1 MDVWIV
7 TEYTNDGDV
16 FVAAAFKYER
26 DAIVEA
32 RRLMEIES
40 EGRKQKYYVSD
51 NQRTLIL
58 LDNSYTVEVVRRLV
72 RS

>member
-7 TEYTNDGDV
+7 VEFTNDGDV
-16 FVAAAFKYER
+16 FVADVFKYER

-32 RRLMEIES
+32 KRLMEIEA
-40 EGRKQKYYVSD
+40 EDRKQKYYMSD
-51 NQRTLIL
+51 NQRTLML
-58 LDNSYTVEVVRRLV
+58 LDNSYTIEVVRRLV

>member
-7 TEYTNDGDV
+7 VEFTDDGDV
-16 FVAAAFKYER
+16 FVAAAFKHER

-40 EGRKQKYYVSD
+40 EDRKQMYYISD
-51 NQRTLIL
+51 NQRTLML
-58 LDNSYTVEVVRRLV
+58 LDNSYTIEVVRRLV

>member
-7 TEYTNDGDV
+7 VEFTDEGDV
-16 FVAAAFKYER
+16 FVAAAFRHER
-26 DAIVEA
+26 DAIIEA
-32 RRLMEIES
+32 KRLMEIEA
-40 EGRKQKYYVSD
+40 EDRKQKYFTSD
-51 NQRTLIL
+51 NQRTFIL

>member
-7 TEYTNDGDV
+7 VEFTDDGDM
-16 FVAAAFKYER
+16 FVTGAFKYER

-32 RRLMEIES
+32 RRRMELES
-40 EGRKQKYYVSD
+40 EGRGQKYYVSD
-51 NQRTLIL
+51 NQRTLML
-58 LDNSYTVEVVRRLV
+58 LDNSYTIEVVRRVV

>member
-7 TEYTNDGDV
+7 VEYMDDGDV
-16 FVAAAFKYER
+16 FVASAFKYER
-26 DAIVEA
+26 DAIIEA

-40 EGRKQKYYVSD
+40 ESRNQKYYISD
-51 NQRTLIL
+51 NQRTLML

-72 RS
+72 QS

>member
-7 TEYTNDGDV
+7 LESTDDGDV
-16 FVAAAFKYER
+16 FVAAVFKHER

-32 RRLMEIES
+32 KRLMEIEA
-40 EGRKQKYYVSD
+40 EDRKQKYFTSD

-58 LDNSYTVEVVRRLV
+58 LDNSYAVEVVRRLV

>member
-7 TEYTNDGDV
+7 VEFTDDGDV
-16 FVAAAFKYER
+16 FVAAAFRHEL
-26 DAIVEA
+26 DASIEA
-32 RRLMEIES
+32 KRLMEIEA
-40 EGRKQKYYVSD
+40 EDRKQKYFTSD
-51 NQRTLIL
+51 NQRTFIL

>member
-7 TEYTNDGDV
+7 VESTDDGDV
-16 FVAAAFKYER
+16 FVPAVFKYER

-32 RRLMEIES
+32 KRLIEIEA
-40 EGRKQKYYVSD
+40 EERKQKYFSD
-51 NQRTLIL
+51 GPRTFML
-58 LDNSYTVEVVRRLV
+58 LDNSYAVEVVRRLV